1 MYKKYLIYVYT
12 QILTYTNTHKKKSMH
27 FMCPCINLQLGKQHV
42 GSRFSNL
49 GCTKNIS
56 TTWLLSTASC
66 MEKVPLY
73 QNIFISRILVDHLNH
88 IFIMREPSL
97 SNV

>member
-1 MYKKYLIYVYT
+1 MD
-12 QILTYTNTHKKKSMH
+12 
-27 FMCPCINLQLGKQHV
+27 PCINLQLGKQHV
-42 GSRFSNL
+42 ASRFSNL

-73 QNIFISRILVDHLNH
+73 QNIFISRILVDQLNH
-88 IFIMREPSL
+88 IFIRREPSL
-97 SNV
+97 SNVLCKKN